1 MVCSTA
7 CVDGLIRWTVLS
19 PALSTQ
25 IAPPP
30 ATTAV
35 GLVPTGTDATTW
47 PFSSSSLTALAGTAA
62 AATGA
67 SARGSVAPPASA
79 ATATATTVR
88 ALSRV
93 RRARERA
100 PEPVSRRGP
109 ARARESVTGAGAAA
123 TQSRVGSCRSILVL
137 SSCRGGLGSMPSSV
151 SSTERRSRYAAR
163 ASDCRPER

>member
-67 SARGSVAPPASA
+67 SARGSVAPPARP

-88 ALSRV
+88 APSRV
-93 RRARERA
+93 RRALEDA
-100 PEPVSRRGP
+100 RRTGTETRTG
-109 ARARESVTGAGAAA
+109 ASAGMVTGAGAAA
-123 TQSRVGSCRSILVL
+123 TQSSVGSCCSILVL

-151 SSTERRSRYAAR
+151 SSTERRSR
-163 ASDCRPER
+163 